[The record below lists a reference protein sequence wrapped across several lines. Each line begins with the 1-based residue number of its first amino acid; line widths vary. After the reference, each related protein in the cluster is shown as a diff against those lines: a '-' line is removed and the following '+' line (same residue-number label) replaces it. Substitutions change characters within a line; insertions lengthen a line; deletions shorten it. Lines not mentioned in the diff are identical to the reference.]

1 MGRQAS
7 CRARL
12 AGGPGERWGPSAEGK
27 ALLET
32 DEVIFRGA
40 FRARVPLDQIR
51 AVVARAGA
59 LTLTWPEGK
68 LELEL
73 GAAAEK
79 WADAIRHPRSVLDK
93 LGIAPGLRVAL
104 LGGFEAA
111 FVADVSRA
119 LGKKPVRRVA
129 TRLDLVFLALAR
141 PADEA
146 RLKRLV
152 RAFAPD
158 GALWAVYPRGRPDL
172 SEDTIRRAARAA
184 GLVDVKVVRFSGSHG
199 ALKLVVPRA
208 ARARFARGR
217 PRGEG

>member
-1 MGRQAS
+1 MGREAS

-32 DEVIFRGA
+32 NEVIFRGA

-104 LGGFEAA
+104 LGGFLCSIDQCDGDEYGLVVASSA
-111 FVADVSRA
+111 FIGGA
-119 LGKKPVRRVA
+119 LGAAIGSWRVDW
-129 TRLDLVFLALAR
+129 T
-141 PADEA
+141 
-146 RLKRLV
+146 
-152 RAFAPD
+152 
-158 GALWAVYPRGRPDL
+158 
-172 SEDTIRRAARAA
+172 
-184 GLVDVKVVRFSGSHG
+184 VRFS
-199 ALKLVVPRA
+199 R
-208 ARARFARGR
+208 
-217 PRGEG
+217 